1 MKKDRQH
8 AVFEDKMICISWGAQ
23 HAISAVPS
31 TCAKCEGIL
40 DLARGSTRPQAQGTN
55 AQGIWRWARQL
66 PKCQPQNRISLG
78 EGETP
83 LLAVKRLG
91 AAFGL
96 EDLWVKNDAITPSGS
111 FKDRAIALAT
121 SLACEYGR
129 EGLVLA
135 SSGNAGASGA
145 AYAARAGKQL
155 LVLVPKTAPGAKL
168 RQIAAAGAKLVTID
182 GAVSDCVQ
190 LADQL
195 AKNKGW
201 VNLTTTFHN
210 PYGVDAYATIAYE
223 IANHRPDVV
232 VLPIASGPLLVGMMK
247 GFMQL
252 QRQDQIQRVPRPI
265 AVQSMAC
272 APIVRAY
279 RDGTAVGHWS
289 KQHTIASAIND
300 TLEGY
305 ERDGTYTLEWI
316 KRHDGVAIAVDDEEL
331 LVGLRSAAQLE
342 GLVFEPSAAIT
353 IAALPALLKQGLIAA
368 GERIVV
374 VATGHGLKDLS
385 HVDIDLDKAVAPT
398 LTTMLEFLSS

>member
-1 MKKDRQH
+1 MKKNRQN
-8 AVFEDKMICISWGAQ
+8 AVIQDKMVCISCGAQ
-23 HAISAVPS
+23 HPISAVPS
-31 TCAKCEGIL
+31 TCIKCEGIL
-40 DLARGSTRPQAQGTN
+40 DLVRGSTGPQAQGTN

-78 EGETP
+78 EGGTP
-83 LLAVKRLG
+83 LLAAKRLG

-96 EDLWVKNDAITPSGS
+96 EDLWVKNDAIMPSGS

-195 AKNKGW
+195 AKDQGW

-252 QRQDQIQRVPRPI
+252 HGQDQIQRVPRPI

-279 RDGTAVGHWS
+279 RDGASVSHWS

-300 TLEGY
+300 TLDGY

-316 KRHDGVAIAVDDEEL
+316 KRHGGVAIAVNDEDL
-331 LVGLRSAAQLE
+331 LAGLRSAAQLE

-353 IAALPALLKQGLIAA
+353 IAALPSLMKQGLIAA

-385 HVDIDLDKAVAPT
+385 HVDIDLDKAIAPT
-398 LTTMLEFLSS
+398 LTKVLEFLSS